1 MNLTEA
7 EGILALEVE
16 ISTALKL
23 ATSQDEFYD
32 DWRLQLAAER
42 IIERIFQ
49 AATALA
55 DKHQIGY
62 FGDDGL
68 QYLRGMR
75 NRLAHNYLDID
86 VDILWNTLVED
97 IPQVNERM
105 GDDITAAL
113 EVIEEHRRHQRDDA
127 GQWTAEH
134 LSRVN
139 DTDV

>member
-1 MNLTEA
+1 MT
-7 EGILALEVE
+7 GDY
-16 ISTALKL
+16 S
-23 ATSQDEFYD
+23 SP
-32 DWRLQLAAER
+32 AER

-86 VDILWNTLVED
+86 VDIVWNTLDED
-97 IPQVNERM
+97 IPVVNERM
-105 GDDITAAL
+105 LDDISVAL
-113 EVIEEHRRHQRDDA
+113 DVVEEHRRHQKDDA
-127 GQWTAEH
+127 AQWTTEH
-134 LSRVN
+134 LSRI
-139 DTDV
+139 DDPDV